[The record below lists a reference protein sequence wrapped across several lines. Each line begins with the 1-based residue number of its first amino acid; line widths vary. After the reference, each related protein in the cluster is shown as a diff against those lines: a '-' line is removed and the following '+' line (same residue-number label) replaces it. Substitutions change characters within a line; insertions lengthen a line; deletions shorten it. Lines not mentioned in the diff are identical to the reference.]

1 MNGDSSARRSPAEY
15 RYPAGMKKA
24 PAAIVFAVGVATGC
38 IAMWVHGHVS
48 ERSTDPRAPR
58 LSTLVKSA
66 GVAIAR
72 DACDARLG
80 RTVGD
85 VLGGLLDAGLRSG
98 RNPYW
103 YYCTGSTCRFSVVSC
118 RPWEETE
125 CGGALLEFEVDA
137 HGVPRPGTFSCID
150 VP

>member
-1 MNGDSSARRSPAEY
+1 MFSY
-15 RYPAGMKKA
+15 LAGMKKA
-24 PAAIVFAVGVATGC
+24 LAAIVFAVGVATGC
-38 IAMWVHGHVS
+38 FVTWVHSYVS
-48 ERSTDPRAPR
+48 ERSTDKRVPTISA
-58 LSTLVKSA
+58 LLKSA
-66 GVAIAR
+66 GVDIAR

-85 VLGGLLDAGLRSG
+85 VLGRILDAGLHSG

-103 YYCTGSTCRFSVVSC
+103 YYCTGSTCRFSVGNC
-118 RPWEETE
+118 MPWQDTE
-125 CGGALLEFEVDA
+125 CGGTVLEFEVDA